1 MAGSFTDFAQDG
13 ETVDAICWR
22 NLRRSA
28 PAIEQV
34 LRANPNLADHGL
46 FLPRG
51 TPVVFPA
58 VVTAPVTKPTIN
70 LWN

>member
-1 MAGSFTDFAQDG
+1 MAGPFIDTALEG

-22 NLRRSA
+22 NLRRTA

-34 LRANPNLADHGL
+34 LRANPNLADHGP

-51 TPVVFPA
+51 TPVVFPTSA
-58 VVTAPVTKPTIN
+58 TAPATTPMIN